1 MMENGRNETEK
12 DAVIAIIAEVLNID
26 PSAALLDAKIEDLAE
41 DSVQLFSLMLALEKH
56 YATEVDYDDLVEIE
70 TVGDIVAYIDKKVV
84 AH

>member
-1 MMENGRNETEK
+1 MENGRNETEK